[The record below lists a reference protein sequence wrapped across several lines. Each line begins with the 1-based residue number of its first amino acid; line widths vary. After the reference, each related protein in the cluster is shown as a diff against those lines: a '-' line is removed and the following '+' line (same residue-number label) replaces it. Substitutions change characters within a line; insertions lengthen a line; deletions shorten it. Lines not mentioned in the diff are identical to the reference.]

1 MSKKTLVFLGI
12 IGLSIIFFL
21 CIWMHIH
28 SIEKDVAQCSQDILN
43 ENGLSKLSIDTNNQ
57 GRNVLV
63 TGVVESKRLKEK
75 ALQILKDQCHMS
87 GLKNQIK
94 VIKSVPTKKAHI
106 QILFNANN
114 ELVSFTGTTAKETVE
129 SNFGFLLDSFKRA
142 KKFNLSI
149 NSNQDIA
156 PVDYNLYIST
166 LIPYFSQINAANIVL
181 DGQTIV
187 LKGEVNNEKVKST
200 IADDL
205 QNTLEGHA
213 TIINSLSIN
222 EGVKVGMQQT
232 LDAHHCQQNLS
243 LLLRESKVHF
253 NSGSAQI
260 LVDSF
265 GLLDHLARTT
275 KACQKVNIEIIGH
288 TDKSGNEN
296 NNIKLSKARAIAVAN
311 YLFAKGVKGGKLTGK
326 GVGSSQP
333 IATNATQQGRMQ
345 NRRIEFIVH
354 SLEE

>member
-1 MSKKTLVFLGI
+1 MSKKTLIFLGI

-21 CIWMHIH
+21 CVWLHSH
-28 SIEKDVAQCSQDILN
+28 SIEKDIAQCSQDILN
-43 ENGLSKLSIDTNNQ
+43 KNGLSQLSVDTNNR
-57 GRNVLV
+57 GRDVLV
-63 TGVVESKRLKEK
+63 AGAVDSKQLKEK
-75 ALQILKDQCHMS
+75 ALHILKDQCHMT

-94 VIKSVPTKKAHI
+94 VIKSMPSKKAHI
-106 QILFNANN
+106 QILFNGNN

-149 NSNQDIA
+149 NSNQDII
-156 PVDYNLYIST
+156 PVDYNLYISA
-166 LIPYFSQINAANIVL
+166 LIPYFSQINAANIIL

-187 LKGEVNNEKVKST
+187 LKGEVNSEQVKNT
-200 IADDL
+200 ITDDL
-205 QNTLEGHA
+205 QNTLEGRA
-213 TIINSLSIN
+213 TIINSLSISKRN
-222 EGVKVGMQQT
+222 KVGMQQA
-232 LDAHHCQQNLS
+232 LDANHCQQNLS
-243 LLLRESKVHF
+243 KLLRESKVHF

-265 GLLDHLARTT
+265 DLLNHLARTT

-288 TDKSGNEN
+288 TDKSGNES
-296 NNIKLSKARAIAVAN
+296 NNIKLSKARATAVAN